1 MLRII
6 GIRIYEFMIKI
17 LHKDLSYRITGLLF
31 KTHKELGR
39 FRNEKQYADYFE
51 NLLKANKMKYEREY
65 GFKDQQYGNNQV
77 RCICDFIIENKI
89 ILEFKAKNFITKED
103 YYQTKRYL
111 ATLNLELAMIVNF
124 RQYRLAPKRVLNS
137 TYTHSEHLDNNS

>member
-1 MLRII
+1 MV
-6 GIRIYEFMIKI
+6 KI
-17 LHKDLSYRITGLLF
+17 LHKDLSYKITGLLF

-51 NLLKANKMKYEREY
+51 NLLKDEGLSYKREY
-65 GFKDQQYGNNQV
+65 RFKDPQYGNNKV
-77 RCICDFIIENKI
+77 RCVCDFIIEDKI

-111 ATLNLELAMIVNF
+111 ITLNLELAVIINF

-137 TYTHSEHLDNNS
+137 AYTRSDNNL